1 MSEKE
6 YIEQLHFCEKH
17 KLICFEFY
25 RRNKDWRRKKAEQT
39 KQEMCCGGLG
49 NVKTNRL
56 DRAEV

>member
-25 RRNKDWRRKKAEQT
+25 RRNKDWRRKKGRADE
-39 KQEMCCGGLG
+39 KCCGGLG
-49 NVKTNRL
+49 NVKTN
-56 DRAEV
+56 

>member
-39 KQEMCCGGLG
+39 KS
-49 NVKTNRL
+49 V
-56 DRAEV
+56 AEEWRKCQ